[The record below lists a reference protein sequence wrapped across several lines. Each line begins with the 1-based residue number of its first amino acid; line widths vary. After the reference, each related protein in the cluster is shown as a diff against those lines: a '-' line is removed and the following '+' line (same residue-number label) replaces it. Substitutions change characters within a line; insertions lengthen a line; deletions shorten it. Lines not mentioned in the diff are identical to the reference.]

1 MTPTVEKRPCQPA
14 AIERAP
20 AQLAVGAVHWQRS
33 DTPVAY
39 LDAVASMEARVAAI
53 RRGEAPELIWLL
65 EHPPLYTAGT
75 SAGEGEL
82 LQPGRFPVY
91 PSGRGGRYTY
101 HGPGQRV
108 VYVMLDLK
116 RRGGDVRRF
125 VHSLEAWI
133 ITVLGRFGVEGE
145 RREGRIGIWV
155 TTGGREAKIAALGVR
170 VRRWVS
176 YHGIAINIDPDL
188 EHFTGIVP
196 CGLAGYG
203 VTSLAALGITVGPAE
218 VDRVLQETFAS
229 VFDVRHSQPVCERAS
244 F

>member
-1 MTPTVEKRPCQPA
+1 MSTIETQPCQPA
-14 AIERAP
+14 AAGGDP
-20 AQLAVGAVHWQRS
+20 ALDAAGPIHWRIS
-33 DTPVAY
+33 DTPVGY
-39 LDAVASMEARVAAI
+39 PEAVALMEARVAAI

-75 SAGEGEL
+75 SAGAGEL

-116 RRGGDVRRF
+116 RRGGDIRCF
-125 VHSLEAWI
+125 VHTLEAWI
-133 ITVLGRFGVEGE
+133 IATLAVFGVVGE
-145 RREGRIGIWV
+145 RRDGRIGIWV
-155 TTGGREAKIAALGVR
+155 TAGGHEAKIAALGVR

-176 YHGIAINIDPDL
+176 YHGIAINIDPNL
-188 EHFTGIVP
+188 EHFAGIIP

-203 VTSLAALGITVGPAE
+203 VTSLAALGLSIGAAD
-218 VDRVLQETFAS
+218 VDRALEETFAS
-229 VFDVRHSQPVCERAS
+229 VFDTRHSQPIRERAS
-244 F
+244 V